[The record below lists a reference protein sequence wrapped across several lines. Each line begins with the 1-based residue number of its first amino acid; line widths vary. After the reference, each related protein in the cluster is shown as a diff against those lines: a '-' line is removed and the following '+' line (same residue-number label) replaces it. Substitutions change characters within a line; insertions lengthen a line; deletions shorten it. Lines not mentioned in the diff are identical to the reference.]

1 MLNETVEAAK
11 AVAADEGL
19 AANRYW
25 SERSKLERARS
36 NLVYKNSGREYKIK
50 INAEPANIKSGYN
63 DFSDAMFGQVDP
75 TRIEVTFTIKRL

>member
-36 NLVYKNSGREYKIK
+36 NLVYKNSGR
-50 INAEPANIKSGYN
+50 N
-63 DFSDAMFGQVDP
+63 
-75 TRIEVTFTIKRL
+75 T